1 MRPAVAGIAL
11 LAALSAGCGSGEGK
25 RPTGPRLEAIW
36 TGADTAALGAPAT
49 AKWCDSLRMLEI
61 VAIAGDTGIGIA
73 VYPSDSI
80 ASGRYRVRPPAT
92 ADSLPPA
99 AAVGLR
105 WFSETAVQG
114 FQGDSGEVT
123 LTRTPGGVL
132 SGRFT
137 AAARAIVGNGRLTLT
152 GSFDDLRAIPA
163 TRGCSTA
170 PIPPPDGGADPEER
184 VD

>member
-1 MRPAVAGIAL
+1 MRPAFVRMAL
-11 LAALSAGCGSGEGK
+11 LAGLATGCGSGEG
-25 RPTGPRLEAIW
+25 RPLTGPRLEASW
-36 TGADTAALGAPAT
+36 TGADTATLSAPGT
-49 AKWCDSLRMLEI
+49 AAWCDTLRVLEI

-80 ASGRYRVRPPAT
+80 ASGRYRVRPPAV

-170 PIPPPDGGADPEER
+170 PIPPPDGGPDPEER